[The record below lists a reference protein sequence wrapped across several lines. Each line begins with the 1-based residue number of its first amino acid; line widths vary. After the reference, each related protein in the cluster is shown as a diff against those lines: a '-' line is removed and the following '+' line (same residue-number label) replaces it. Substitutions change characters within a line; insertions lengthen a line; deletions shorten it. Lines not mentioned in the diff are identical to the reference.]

1 MCKQVYDVKRNFV
14 VSQSGKSIINKQLSL
29 LNTWLGIFIILI
41 VEFICLFDL
50 KPLSVSLL
58 IDVTFIFPQFKKTI
72 VL

>member
-14 VSQSGKSIINKQLSL
+14 VSQRGKSIINKQLSL

-50 KPLSVSLL
+50 KPLSVS
-58 IDVTFIFPQFKKTI
+58 F
-72 VL
+72 